1 MKLKTFACSAALMAT
16 LAVTLPAGAVTTL
29 VVGTEANGIPI
40 SFLNPKTNQLDGFM
54 LDIARQAAKHAG
66 YEVQFRAMDF
76 SALIPALRTGKIDMI
91 ATGMYITEPRKKI
104 INFSTPVYRYGEGMI
119 VHKEDQHDYTS
130 FKELPGAVVGAQ
142 MGTIFIEP
150 LKQANI
156 FKDVK
161 AYDTLTGI
169 MKDVN
174 AGRIKAGFGDTPSMA
189 YYLSLGQ
196 YPGVRLVKSYK
207 PVLPGSLGLG
217 MRKDEAQR
225 LAQLND
231 AIATMQS
238 NGEITTLL
246 EKWKL
251 N

>member
-1 MKLKTFACSAALMAT
+1 MKMKTLACSVALLAAIS
-16 LAVTLPAGAVTTL
+16 LALPAGAAEKL

-40 SFLNPKTNQLDGFM
+40 SFLNPKTHELDGFM

-66 YEVQFRAMDF
+66 YEVEFKAMDF
-76 SALIPALRTGKIDMI
+76 SALIPALRTGKIDLI
-91 ATGMYITEPRKKI
+91 ATGMYITEPRKKVI
-104 INFSTPVYRYGEGMI
+104 DFTTPVYSYGEGMI
-119 VHKEDQHDYTS
+119 VRKEDTKDYTS

-189 YYLSLGQ
+189 YYLSLGE
-196 YPGVRLVKSYK
+196 YPNVRLVKSYK

-217 MRKDEAQR
+217 VRKDEEQQ
-225 LAQLND
+225 LAKLNE

-238 NGEITTLL
+238 NGEITALL

>member
-1 MKLKTFACSAALMAT
+1 MKMKTLACSVALLAAIS
-16 LAVTLPAGAVTTL
+16 LALPAGAAEKL

-40 SFLNPKTNQLDGFM
+40 SFLNPKTHELDGFM

-66 YEVQFRAMDF
+66 YEVEFKAMDF
-76 SALIPALRTGKIDMI
+76 SALIPALRTGKIDLI
-91 ATGMYITEPRKKI
+91 ATGMYITEPRKKVI
-104 INFSTPVYRYGEGMI
+104 DFTTPVYSYGEGMI
-119 VHKEDQHDYTS
+119 VRKEDTKDYTS
-130 FKELPGAVVGAQ
+130 FKELPGA
-142 MGTIFIEP
+142 EP

-189 YYLSLGQ
+189 YYLSLGE
-196 YPGVRLVKSYK
+196 YPNVRLVKSYK

-217 MRKDEAQR
+217 VRKDEEQQ
-225 LAQLND
+225 LAKLNE

-238 NGEITTLL
+238 NGEITALL

>member
-1 MKLKTFACSAALMAT
+1 MKMKTLACSVALLAT
-16 LAVTLPAGAVTTL
+16 ISLALPAGAAEKL

-40 SFLNPKTNQLDGFM
+40 SFLNPKTHELDGFM
-54 LDIARQAAKHAG
+54 HAG
-66 YEVQFRAMDF
+66 YEVEFKAMDF
-76 SALIPALRTGKIDMI
+76 SALIPALRTGKIDLI
-91 ATGMYITEPRKKI
+91 ATGMYITEPRKKVI
-104 INFSTPVYRYGEGMI
+104 DFTTPVYSYGEGMI
-119 VHKEDQHDYTS
+119 VRKEDTKDYTS

-189 YYLSLGQ
+189 YYLSLGE
-196 YPGVRLVKSYK
+196 YPNVRLVKSYK

-217 MRKDEAQR
+217 VRKDEEQQ
-225 LAQLND
+225 LAKLNE

-238 NGEITTLL
+238 NGEITALL